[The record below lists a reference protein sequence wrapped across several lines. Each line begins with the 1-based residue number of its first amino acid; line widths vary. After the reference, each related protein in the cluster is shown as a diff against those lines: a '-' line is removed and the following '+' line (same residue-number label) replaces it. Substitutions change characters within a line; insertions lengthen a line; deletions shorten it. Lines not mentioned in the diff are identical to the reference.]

1 MNLVKCVVFSRASQM
16 TQVKNLPTVQEM
28 QGMWVQSLGWKD
40 SLEEGMATHSCI
52 PAWRIPL
59 AEETDRPWSIESQS
73 WKQLSMHACGV
84 FPYAKQIVVPFNPL
98 KQSYFDENIGKK
110 RFLFLYVS
118 RHHVLIF
125 FSEIEEMASW
135 WLLILLFRD
144 KLS

>member
-59 AEETDRPWSIESQS
+59 AEETWQAMVHRVTE
-73 WKQLSMHACGV
+73 LEATEHACMWC
-84 FPYAKQIVVPFNPL
+84 FPLCKADSGSI
-98 KQSYFDENIGKK
+98 
-110 RFLFLYVS
+110 
-118 RHHVLIF
+118 
-125 FSEIEEMASW
+125 
-135 WLLILLFRD
+135 
-144 KLS
+144 

>member
-1 MNLVKCVVFSRASQM
+1 
-16 TQVKNLPTVQEM
+16 
-28 QGMWVQSLGWKD
+28 
-40 SLEEGMATHSCI
+40 MATHSCI

-73 WKQLSMHACGV
+73 WKQLSVHACGV

-110 RFLFLYVS
+110 IFLFLYVS

-125 FSEIEEMASW
+125 FSEIEEMVSW
-135 WLLILLFRD
+135 WLLISLFRD